1 MAISPVSVTNAYQAA
16 SRIAGGAQQQT
27 SAAAS
32 ATSAAAANAGD
43 FGALLQNALDGAAQT
58 MKAGEIAAAQGA
70 AGQADIV
77 KVVNAVNA
85 AELTLDTV
93 VAVRDKVI
101 GAYQDILK
109 MPI

>member
-1 MAISPVSVTNAYQAA
+1 MAISPVTVTNAYQAA
-16 SRIAGGAQQQT
+16 QRIAGGAAQQAP
-27 SAAAS
+27 AAT
-32 ATSAAAANAGD
+32 ATGAATANIGTD
-43 FGALLQNALDGAAQT
+43 FGALLQNALDGATQT